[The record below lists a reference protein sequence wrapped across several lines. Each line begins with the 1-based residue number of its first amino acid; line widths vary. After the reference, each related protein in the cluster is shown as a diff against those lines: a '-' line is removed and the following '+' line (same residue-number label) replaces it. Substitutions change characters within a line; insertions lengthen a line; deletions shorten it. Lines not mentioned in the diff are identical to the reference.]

1 LADASTPHGRAA
13 RDIASPAVHVAR
25 RQERVWELGTEMPGE
40 ALEEGV
46 ADCASEDDADV
57 STRIDGFRE
66 AREAREHRAAIGVF
80 VLGMIIAAFGAYFGD
95 LAKHMGWPPYCWPV
109 GFGAAITGQGIAYTL
124 TERLDFERGFGEV
137 SLAQLRSPRDWI
149 WLPALLALWASMAPL
164 MPTMYSKYGVFYSSN
179 YVFIG
184 GWCSMNLLVAL
195 SKGQINVFSPA
206 VTAVPLWKRRPTL
219 CEWLSVSY
227 GIGMWVYILI
237 YADLW
242 HRGQWEGALL
252 GANAS
257 CLLLILVHC
266 AFAAR

>member
-1 LADASTPHGRAA
+1 
-13 RDIASPAVHVAR
+13 
-25 RQERVWELGTEMPGE
+25 
-40 ALEEGV
+40 
-46 ADCASEDDADV
+46 
-57 STRIDGFRE
+57 
-66 AREAREHRAAIGVF
+66 
-80 VLGMIIAAFGAYFGD
+80 
-95 LAKHMGWPPYCWPV
+95 
-109 GFGAAITGQGIAYTL
+109 
-124 TERLDFERGFGEV
+124 
-137 SLAQLRSPRDWI
+137 
-149 WLPALLALWASMAPL
+149 LALWASMAPL

>member
-1 LADASTPHGRAA
+1 
-13 RDIASPAVHVAR
+13 
-25 RQERVWELGTEMPGE
+25 MPGE

-66 AREAREHRAAIGVF
+66 AREAREHHAAIGVF

-164 MPTMYSKYGVFYSSN
+164 MPTMYSKYGVFYSSH

-195 SKGQINVFSPA
+195 SNRTSNGRCVVCRYLSRLA
-206 VTAVPLWKRRPTL
+206 V
-219 CEWLSVSY
+219 
-227 GIGMWVYILI
+227 
-237 YADLW
+237 
-242 HRGQWEGALL
+242 
-252 GANAS
+252 S
-257 CLLLILVHC
+257 C
-266 AFAAR
+266 